1 MKNRVLTFI
10 IGMLVG
16 ALIAT
21 GGFFI
26 YSKVATPARGGRPM
40 MGQGGEMGQPPE
52 MPEGMRERGQGG
64 RQLRQSQENVT
75 QTQSAS

>member
-21 GGFFI
+21 GGFLI
-26 YSKVATPARGGRPM
+26 YSKVATPARGVRPM

-52 MPEGMRERGQGG
+52 MPEGMRGRGQGS
-64 RQLRQSQENVT
+64 RQPKENVE
-75 QTQSAS
+75 QTQPAN

>member
-10 IGMLVG
+10 IGMLTG

-40 MGQGGEMGQPPE
+40 MGQGGEMGQRPE
-52 MPEGMRERGQGG
+52 MPEGMRGRGQGS
-64 RQLRQSQENVT
+64 RQPQENVK
-75 QTQSAS
+75 QTQPAN

>member
-10 IGMLVG
+10 IGILVG

-26 YSKVATPARGGRPM
+26 YSKVVTPVRGGRPM
-40 MGQGGEMGQPPE
+40 MGEDGRMGQRPE

-64 RQLRQSQENVT
+64 RQPGQSQENVE
-75 QTQSAS
+75 QTQLAN

>member
-21 GGFFI
+21 GGFLI
-26 YSKVATPARGGRPM
+26 YTKVATPARGGRPM
-40 MGQGGEMGQPPE
+40 MGQGGKMGQPPE
-52 MPEGMRERGQGG
+52 MSEGMRGRGPGMQQG
-64 RQLRQSQENVT
+64 QPQNNNAQTAENN
-75 QTQSAS
+75 A

>member
-26 YSKVATPARGGRPM
+26 YSKVATPARGDRPM
-40 MGQGGEMGQPPE
+40 MGQGGEMGQRPE
-52 MPEGMRERGQGG
+52 MPEGMRGRGQSG
-64 RQLRQSQENVT
+64 RQPGQSQENVE
-75 QTQSAS
+75 QTKPAN

>member
-26 YSKVATPARGGRPM
+26 YSKVATPARGDRPM
-40 MGQGGEMGQPPE
+40 MGQGGEMGQRPE
-52 MPEGMRERGQGG
+52 MPEGMRGRGQGG
-64 RQLRQSQENVT
+64 RQSQENVK
-75 QTQSAS
+75 QTQPAN